1 MGNQAYKHR
10 YDTCEH
16 TLRTLRNIDELK
28 RFNPIYAFINKYKA
42 FDVQKLTGAMKN
54 MESTNTI
61 PPKYSIRYAE
71 DINLPRISLVM
82 NLQEMFALA
91 LALKLN
97 YNENMMNIYKDMT
110 KRLLNDVTEIIDKH
124 RLYKDVYYK
133 DQQDHNDLLSVQKM
147 LQSEVTLLKKLGD
160 MSVQNVVHG
169 KGKNSIVF

>member
-1 MGNQAYKHR
+1 MGNQAYKHK
-10 YDTCEH
+10 YETCEH
-16 TLRTLRNIDELK
+16 NLQTFRNVDELK
-28 RFNPIYAFINKYKA
+28 RFNTIKTFINKYNA

-54 MESTNTI
+54 METSKKV
-61 PPKYSIRYAE
+61 PPDYLIRYAE
-71 DINLPRISLVM
+71 DINLPRISLVI

-133 DQQDHNDLLSVQKM
+133 DQQDHNDLISVQKM

-169 KGKNSIVF
+169 KGKSSIVF